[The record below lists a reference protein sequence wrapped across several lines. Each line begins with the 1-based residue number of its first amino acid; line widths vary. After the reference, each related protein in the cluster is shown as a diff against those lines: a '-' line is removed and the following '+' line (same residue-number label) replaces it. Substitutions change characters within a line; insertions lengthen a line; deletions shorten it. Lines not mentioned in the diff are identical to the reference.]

1 MIDVMTDS
9 LPVESQLRSLD
20 HSKLAAYCVALT
32 ERQFPNFRLF
42 SRLVEFGDADQL
54 ATIIDGVWQ
63 SLVPGGAKM
72 NFEVQ
77 LDKVEAN
84 MPDLDEF
91 EMYGASPA
99 LDAVVS
105 LYSTL
110 VCLLEADVDEAI
122 AVGNV
127 SRECVAMFI
136 EVTEGDDQ
144 MSDEEIIRLINGH
157 DLMVGEDEFQEE
169 VVERLQ
175 NAKVLDKAFI
185 QSLRELARNQGA
197 SNIGIS
203 EDDDA

>member
-1 MIDVMTDS
+1 
-9 LPVESQLRSLD
+9 
-20 HSKLAAYCVALT
+20 
-32 ERQFPNFRLF
+32 
-42 SRLVEFGDADQL
+42 
-54 ATIIDGVWQ
+54 
-63 SLVPGGAKM
+63 M

-84 MPDLDEF
+84 MPDLDEY

-110 VCLLEADVDEAI
+110 VCILEADVDEAI

-136 EVTEGDDQ
+136 ELSEGDDQ
-144 MSDEEIIRLINGH
+144 MSDEQIIRLISNH
-157 DLMVGEDEFQEE
+157 DLMVQEDEFHEE
-169 VVERLQ
+169 VIERLMST
-175 NAKVLDKAFI
+175 KTMTKAFV
-185 QSLRELARNQGA
+185 SDLRELARNQGF

-203 EDDDA
+203 DDDH

>member
-1 MIDVMTDS
+1 MTDR
-9 LPVESQLRSLD
+9 LPVEPQLRSLD
-20 HSKLAAYCVALT
+20 HSKLAAYCAALT
-32 ERQFPNFRLF
+32 ERQFSNFVLF
-42 SRLVEFGDADQL
+42 SKLVEFGNATQL
-54 ATIIDGVWQ
+54 ETILDGVWQ

-84 MPDLDEF
+84 MPNLEEY

-110 VCLLEADVDEAI
+110 VCILEADVDEAI

-136 EVTEGDDQ
+136 ELSEGDDQ
-144 MSDEEIIRLINGH
+144 MSDEEIIRLISNH
-157 DLMVGEDEFQEE
+157 DLMIQEDEFHEE
-169 VVERLQ
+169 VVERLKS
-175 NAKVLDKAFI
+175 AKTIDKALI
-185 QSLRELARNQGA
+185 TDLRELAHNQGF

-203 EDDDA
+203 DDDH

>member
-1 MIDVMTDS
+1 MTDR
-9 LPVESQLRSLD
+9 LPVEPQLRSLD
-20 HSKLAAYCVALT
+20 HSKLAAYCAALT
-32 ERQFPNFRLF
+32 ERQFPNFILF
-42 SRLVEFGDADQL
+42 SKLVEFGNTTQL
-54 ATIIDGVWQ
+54 ETILDGVWQ

-84 MPDLDEF
+84 MPDLDEY

-110 VCLLEADVDEAI
+110 VCILEADVDEAI

-136 EVTEGDDQ
+136 ELSEGDDQ
-144 MSDEEIIRLINGH
+144 MSDEQIIRLISNH
-157 DLMVGEDEFQEE
+157 DLMVQEDEFHEE
-169 VVERLQ
+169 VIERLMST
-175 NAKVLDKAFI
+175 KTMTKAFV
-185 QSLRELARNQGA
+185 SDLRELARNQGF

-203 EDDDA
+203 DDDH

>member
-1 MIDVMTDS
+1 MTDR
-9 LPVESQLRSLD
+9 LPVEAQLRSLD
-20 HSKLAAYCVALT
+20 HKKLAAYCVALT
-32 ERQFPNFRLF
+32 ERQFPNFVLF
-42 SRLVEFGDADQL
+42 SKLVEFGDLKQL
-54 ATIIDGVWQ
+54 ETVLDGVWQ

-84 MPDLDEF
+84 MPDLDNY
-91 EMYGASPA
+91 EMYGATPA

-110 VCLLEADVDEAI
+110 TCILEADVDEAI

-136 EVTEGDDQ
+136 EISEGDDQ
-144 MSDEEIIRLINGH
+144 MSDEEIIRLISNH
-157 DLMVGEDEFQEE
+157 DLMIQEDEFHEE
-169 VVERLQ
+169 VVERLINVKQ
-175 NAKVLDKAFI
+175 MDKAFI
-185 QSLRELARNQGA
+185 NELRTLARNEGV

-203 EDDDA
+203 DDDA

>member
-1 MIDVMTDS
+1 MTDR
-9 LPVESQLRSLD
+9 LPVEPQLRSLD
-20 HSKLAAYCVALT
+20 HSKLAAYCAALT
-32 ERQFPNFRLF
+32 ERQFSNFVLF
-42 SRLVEFGDADQL
+42 SKLVEFGNATQL
-54 ATIIDGVWQ
+54 ETILDGVWQ

-84 MPDLDEF
+84 MPNLEEY

-110 VCLLEADVDEAI
+110 VCILEADVDEAI

-136 EVTEGDDQ
+136 ELSEGDDQ
-144 MSDEEIIRLINGH
+144 MSDEEIIRLISNH
-157 DLMVGEDEFQEE
+157 DLMIQEDEFHEE
-169 VVERLQ
+169 VVERLKS
-175 NAKVLDKAFI
+175 AKTIDKALI
-185 QSLRELARNQGA
+185 TDLRELANNQGF

-203 EDDDA
+203 DDDH

>member
-1 MIDVMTDS
+1 MTDR
-9 LPVESQLRSLD
+9 LPVEPQLRSLD
-20 HSKLAAYCVALT
+20 HSKLAAYCAALT
-32 ERQFPNFRLF
+32 ERQFPNFILF
-42 SRLVEFGDADQL
+42 SKLVEFGNTTQL
-54 ATIIDGVWQ
+54 ETILDGVWQ
-63 SLVPGGAKM
+63 SVVPGGAKM

-84 MPDLDEF
+84 MPDLDEY

-110 VCLLEADVDEAI
+110 VCILEADVDEAI

-136 EVTEGDDQ
+136 ELSEGDDQ
-144 MSDEEIIRLINGH
+144 MSDEQIIRLISNH
-157 DLMVGEDEFQEE
+157 DLMVQEDEFHEE
-169 VVERLQ
+169 VIERLMST
-175 NAKVLDKAFI
+175 KTMTKAFV
-185 QSLRELARNQGA
+185 SDLRELARNQGF

-203 EDDDA
+203 DDDH

>member
-1 MIDVMTDS
+1 MTDR
-9 LPVESQLRSLD
+9 LPVEPQLRSLD
-20 HSKLAAYCVALT
+20 HSKLAAYCAALT
-32 ERQFPNFRLF
+32 ERQFPNFILF
-42 SRLVEFGDADQL
+42 SKLVEFGNTTQL
-54 ATIIDGVWQ
+54 ETILDGVWQ

-84 MPDLDEF
+84 MPDLDEY
-91 EMYGASPA
+91 EMYGATPA

-110 VCLLEADVDEAI
+110 VCILEADVDEAI

-136 EVTEGDDQ
+136 ELSEGDDQ
-144 MSDEEIIRLINGH
+144 MSDEQIIRLISNH
-157 DLMVGEDEFQEE
+157 DLMVQEDEFHEE
-169 VVERLQ
+169 VIERLMST
-175 NAKVLDKAFI
+175 KTMTKAFV
-185 QSLRELARNQGA
+185 SDLRELARNQGF

-203 EDDDA
+203 DDDH

>member
-1 MIDVMTDS
+1 MTDR
-9 LPVESQLRSLD
+9 LPVEPQLRSLD
-20 HSKLAAYCVALT
+20 HSKLAAYCAALT
-32 ERQFPNFRLF
+32 ERQFPNFILF
-42 SRLVEFGDADQL
+42 SKLVEFGNTTQL
-54 ATIIDGVWQ
+54 ETILDGVWQ

-84 MPDLDEF
+84 MPDLDEY

-110 VCLLEADVDEAI
+110 VCILEADVDEAI

-136 EVTEGDDQ
+136 ELSEGDDQ
-144 MSDEEIIRLINGH
+144 MSDEQIIRLISNH
-157 DLMVGEDEFQEE
+157 DLMVQEDEFHVE
-169 VVERLQ
+169 VFERLMST
-175 NAKVLDKAFI
+175 KTMTKAFV
-185 QSLRELARNQGA
+185 SDLRELARNQGF

-203 EDDDA
+203 DDDH

>member
-1 MIDVMTDS
+1 MTDR
-9 LPVESQLRSLD
+9 LPVEPQLRSLD
-20 HSKLAAYCVALT
+20 HSKLAAYCAALT
-32 ERQFPNFRLF
+32 ERQFPNFILF
-42 SRLVEFGDADQL
+42 SKLVEFGNTTQL
-54 ATIIDGVWQ
+54 ETILDGVWQ

-84 MPDLDEF
+84 MPDLDEY

-110 VCLLEADVDEAI
+110 VCILEADVDEAI

-136 EVTEGDDQ
+136 ELSEGDDQ
-144 MSDEEIIRLINGH
+144 MSDEQIIRLISNH
-157 DLMVGEDEFQEE
+157 DLMVQEDEFHEE
-169 VVERLQ
+169 VIERLMST
-175 NAKVLDKAFI
+175 KTMTKALV
-185 QSLRELARNQGA
+185 SDLRELARNQGF

-203 EDDDA
+203 DDDH

>member
-1 MIDVMTDS
+1 MTDR
-9 LPVESQLRSLD
+9 LPVEPQLRSLD
-20 HSKLAAYCVALT
+20 HSKLAAYCAALT
-32 ERQFPNFRLF
+32 ERQFPNFILF
-42 SRLVEFGDADQL
+42 SKLVEFGNTTQL
-54 ATIIDGVWQ
+54 ETILDGVWQ

-84 MPDLDEF
+84 MPDLGEY

-110 VCLLEADVDEAI
+110 VCILEADVDEAI

-136 EVTEGDDQ
+136 ELSEGDDQ
-144 MSDEEIIRLINGH
+144 MSDEQIIRLISNH
-157 DLMVGEDEFQEE
+157 DLMVQEDEFHEE
-169 VVERLQ
+169 VIERLMST
-175 NAKVLDKAFI
+175 KTMTKAFV
-185 QSLRELARNQGA
+185 SDLRELARNQGF

-203 EDDDA
+203 DDDH

>member
-1 MIDVMTDS
+1 MTDR
-9 LPVESQLRSLD
+9 LPVEPQLRSLD
-20 HSKLAAYCVALT
+20 HSKLAAYCAALT
-32 ERQFPNFRLF
+32 ERQFPNFILF
-42 SRLVEFGDADQL
+42 SKLVEFGNTTQL
-54 ATIIDGVWQ
+54 ETILDGVWQ
-63 SLVPGGAKM
+63 SLVQGGAKM

-84 MPDLDEF
+84 MPDLDEY

-110 VCLLEADVDEAI
+110 VCILEADVDEAI

-136 EVTEGDDQ
+136 ELSEGDDQ
-144 MSDEEIIRLINGH
+144 MSDEQIIRLISNH
-157 DLMVGEDEFQEE
+157 DLMVQEDEFHEE
-169 VVERLQ
+169 VIERLMST
-175 NAKVLDKAFI
+175 KTMTKAFV
-185 QSLRELARNQGA
+185 SDLRELARNQGF

-203 EDDDA
+203 DDDH

>member
-1 MIDVMTDS
+1 MTDR
-9 LPVESQLRSLD
+9 LPVEGQLRTLD
-20 HSKLAAYCVALT
+20 HIKLAAYCAALT
-32 ERQFPNFRLF
+32 ERQFPNFALF
-42 SRLVEFGDADQL
+42 SSLVEFGDQKQL
-54 ATIIDGVWQ
+54 ATILDGVWQ

-77 LDKVEAN
+77 LDKVENN

-110 VCLLEADVDEAI
+110 VCLLEADVDEAV

-127 SRECVAMFI
+127 SREAVATFI
-136 EVTEGDDQ
+136 EVSEGDDQ
-144 MSDEEIIRLINGH
+144 MSDEEIIRFITNH
-157 DLMVGEDEFQEE
+157 ELMIQEDEFQEKI
-169 VVERLQ
+169 VERLLNTKQ
-175 NAKVLDKAFI
+175 LDRDFVK
-185 QSLRELARNQGA
+185 SLRELARNEGF

-203 EDDDA
+203 TEDI

>member
-1 MIDVMTDS
+1 MTDS
-9 LPVESQLRSLD
+9 LPVESQLRALD

-42 SRLVEFGDADQL
+42 SRLVEFGDVDQL
-54 ATIIDGVWQ
+54 NTIIDGVWQ

-122 AVGNV
+122 SVGNV
-127 SRECVAMFI
+127 SRECVAMFL

-144 MSDEEIIRLINGH
+144 MSDEEIIRLISNH
-157 DLMVGEDEFQEE
+157 DLMVGEEEFQEE

-175 NAKVLDKAFI
+175 SAKVMDKEFV
-185 QSLRELARNQGA
+185 QSLRSLARNEGV